1 MTAPADDRPIVS
13 LDVPENVDVAT
24 SIETASEGGPAAPAQ
39 SDHEP
44 SAALAVTGVA
54 LCILAALLFSLVAEL
69 TIVGG
74 LRHSRD
80 QQTAYAEL
88 REQLAKATIPTG
100 QTDADG
106 ALVPPGASVALLSIP
121 KLDLQQVVAEGTTS
135 SVLAAGPGHR
145 RDTVLPGQPGT
156 SLVFGRQA
164 AYGGPFGRISEL
176 VKGDRIVVTTGQ
188 GAFTF
193 VVTGQRRPGDPAPQ
207 PAAADSSR
215 LTLVTA
221 DGTPYLPSSTLRVDA
236 ELDGNPAELPARVL
250 GPGALLPAEQ
260 PMAGQPSAWI
270 PLVFWAQALLLVSIG
285 VVWLARR
292 WGRWQ
297 TWVVGVPVLAFV
309 GLGLSQQIALLLP
322 NLL

>member
-1 MTAPADDRPIVS
+1 
-13 LDVPENVDVAT
+13 VASRT
-24 SIETASEGGPAAPAQ
+24 ES
-39 SDHEP
+39 EP

-54 LCILAALLFSLVAEL
+54 LCILAALLLSLVAEL
-69 TIVGG
+69 TMVGA

-88 REQLAKATIPTG
+88 REQLAKATVPTG

-106 ALVPPGASVALLSIP
+106 ALVAPGTTVALLRIP
-121 KLDLQQVVAEGTTS
+121 KLGVEQVVGEGTTS
-135 SVLAAGPGHR
+135 SVLTAGPGHR

-156 SLVFGRQA
+156 SLLFGRQA
-164 AYGGPFGRISEL
+164 AYGGPFARIGEL
-176 VKGDRIVVTTGQ
+176 AKGDEIVVTTGQ
-188 GAFTF
+188 GVFTF
-193 VVTGQRRPGDPAPQ
+193 VVTGLRRAGDPAPQ
-207 PAAADSSR
+207 PAAANESR

-221 DGTPYLPSSTLRVDA
+221 DGTPYLPTSTLRVDA
-236 ELDGNPAELPARVL
+236 ALDGQAAELPARVL

-270 PLVFWAQALLLVSIG
+270 PLVFWAQALLLVAVG
-285 VVWLARR
+285 VVWLSRR